1 MTDVILQGLIARY
14 GWMFV
19 AANVFWP
26 VYRDFV
32 QGVMIGLLLG

>member
-1 MTDVILQGLIARY
+1 MTEPVIAALVARY

-19 AANVFWP
+19 ASNMFWP

-32 QGVMIGLLLG
+32 QGVTMGLLGL